1 METLKYKVIKSKD
14 QYETYCCTLEHLIE
28 LDNQSDQDEI
38 ELLTFLIEKWDEEY
52 NTLRDLNPIELLNAL
67 MSEHQ
72 LKAKD
77 LVDICGLSK
86 STISKILNYQK
97 GLSKDSIRN
106 LSNYFK
112 VSQEAF
118 NRPYLLRNEVN
129 QVENSDRRKCSR
141 GFAHTFDRI
150 L

>member
-1 METLKYKVIKSKD
+1 MGTIKYKVIKSKD
-14 QYETYCCTLEHLIE
+14 QYDTYCYTLEHLME
-28 LDNQSDQDEI
+28 LDNQLDQDEI
-38 ELLTFLIEKWDEEY
+38 ELLTFLIEKWDEEH
-52 NTLRDLNPIELLNAL
+52 NTLSDLNPIDLLNTL

-86 STISKILNYQK
+86 GTISKILNYQK
-97 GLSKDSIRN
+97 GLSKDSIRS

-129 QVENSDRRKCSR
+129 QVENSDKRKCSR
-141 GFAHTFDRI
+141 EFAHRFDGI